1 MVSFNLSKRKAG
13 VFACLEK
20 EREMQQVGGWGCLF
34 VCFIGNA
41 CEELWRTPSHCC
53 VSLSLCRLQR
63 GHFVWMLSLNQSY
76 ARGRGQWEKGRRK
89 SMISPCTCLLINT
102 TKKSLKT
109 WHPANLLIAQLLPGT
124 EPESSRKFYTQS
136 QSIKI
141 NHQPS
146 PWTNSSFTNE
156 LTA

>member
-13 VFACLEK
+13 VVACLEK
-20 EREMQQVGGWGCLF
+20 EREKCSRWVGGAVRL

-41 CEELWRTPSHCC
+41 CEELCRTPSHCC
-53 VSLSLCRLQR
+53 VSLSLCRVQTAERTFCLNVEPQSKQR
-63 GHFVWMLSLNQSY
+63 AWAWPM
-76 ARGRGQWEKGRRK
+76 RERK
-89 SMISPCTCLLINT
+89 DKM
-102 TKKSLKT
+102 
-109 WHPANLLIAQLLPGT
+109 
-124 EPESSRKFYTQS
+124 
-136 QSIKI
+136 I